1 MPSQNGNGGQRG
13 PWDSGTKSGS
23 DLEDLVRQG
32 QDRLNQIMP
41 SGGLRPAI
49 VLAVVALVGL
59 GAWTA
64 YYTVPSDSVAV
75 VQRFGKYLKDVP
87 PGLHFKLPLG
97 VDVATIVPVKRQ
109 LKEEFGFATAG
120 ATDPYQIP
128 RDAKQETQMVT
139 GDLNAAL
146 VEWVVQYRISDPV
159 KFLFDVR
166 EPRGT
171 LRDVSESV
179 MREVVGDRTV
189 DEVIT
194 IGRQEI
200 ETEALTKMQALATKY
215 AMGISID
222 QVQLK
227 NINPPEAV
235 QASFNEVN
243 QAQQEKE
250 KLINEARRDYN
261 KVIPLAEGEKDQR
274 IREADGYR
282 LKRINEAEGDA
293 ARFSALLAE
302 YIKAPEVTRRRIYI
316 ETLQDVMPGIRS
328 KIIVDERTRSILPL
342 LKSQLPE
349 GRTAMNR
356 IKLVA
361 ILAVLGIAAFAAMSS
376 IYTVSEVEQA
386 IITQFGEPVGAPV
399 TTAGLK
405 VKVPFIQDVNLMDKR
420 VLEWDG
426 NPTDMPT
433 KDKLYISVDLFA
445 RWRIADPLQ
454 YFLRLHDERSAQSR
468 LDDILGSETRN
479 AVAKHELI
487 EIIRTTKDRVPLR
500 DTLLTGAGPE
510 QDMGSLV
517 PIQKGRKL
525 VEQQIFAEA
534 AQKVRVFGVELLD
547 IRFKRINYNESVRPK
562 IYDRMISERRQI
574 AERFLSEGNGE
585 AARIRGN
592 RVRDL
597 NKIQSEAYR
606 QVEEIRG
613 MADAKATEIYAKA
626 YNQSPEAVAFYE
638 FTRTM
643 QSYKSIIA
651 ENTTLVLSTG
661 SDLFKF
667 LKGMS
672 PDGDV
677 VPAPH
682 SDGNR

>member
-1 MPSQNGNGGQRG
+1 MPSQNDNGGRRG
-13 PWDSGTKSGS
+13 PWGGGATPAS
-23 DLEDLVRQG
+23 DFEDLVRQG
-32 QDRLNQIMP
+32 QDRLRQIMP
-41 SGGLRPAI
+41 TGGPRSAI
-49 VLAVVALVGL
+49 VLVILALAALV
-59 GAWTA
+59 AWTT

-97 VDVATIVPVKRQ
+97 IDVATTVPVKRQ
-109 LKEEFGFATAG
+109 LKQEFGFATAG
-120 ATDPYQIP
+120 ASDPYQIP

-227 NINPPEAV
+227 NINPPEPV

-250 KLINEARRDYN
+250 KLINEARREYN

-282 LKRINEAEGDA
+282 LKRINESEGDA

-342 LKSQLPE
+342 L
-349 GRTAMNR
+349 
-356 IKLVA
+356 
-361 ILAVLGIAAFAAMSS
+361 
-376 IYTVSEVEQA
+376 
-386 IITQFGEPVGAPV
+386 
-399 TTAGLK
+399 
-405 VKVPFIQDVNLMDKR
+405 NLD
-420 VLEWDG
+420 
-426 NPTDMPT
+426 
-433 KDKLYISVDLFA
+433 S
-445 RWRIADPLQ
+445 
-454 YFLRLHDERSAQSR
+454 
-468 LDDILGSETRN
+468 
-479 AVAKHELI
+479 
-487 EIIRTTKDRVPLR
+487 
-500 DTLLTGAGPE
+500 
-510 QDMGSLV
+510 
-517 PIQKGRKL
+517 QKG
-525 VEQQIFAEA
+525 E
-534 AQKVRVFGVELLD
+534 
-547 IRFKRINYNESVRPK
+547 RP
-562 IYDRMISERRQI
+562 
-574 AERFLSEGNGE
+574 
-585 AARIRGN
+585 
-592 RVRDL
+592 
-597 NKIQSEAYR
+597 
-606 QVEEIRG
+606 
-613 MADAKATEIYAKA
+613 
-626 YNQSPEAVAFYE
+626 
-638 FTRTM
+638 
-643 QSYKSIIA
+643 
-651 ENTTLVLSTG
+651 
-661 SDLFKF
+661 
-667 LKGMS
+667 
-672 PDGDV
+672 
-677 VPAPH
+677 
-682 SDGNR
+682 